1 MRHKKQKK
9 KKKRFQRQLKTRNE
23 DKKMGTEHAKHG
35 KEVQEIFRCTQHTYI
50 HTFSNLPPEASNAS
64 TTRENRILFS

>member
-50 HTFSNLPPEASNAS
+50 HTCTL
-64 TTRENRILFS
+64 